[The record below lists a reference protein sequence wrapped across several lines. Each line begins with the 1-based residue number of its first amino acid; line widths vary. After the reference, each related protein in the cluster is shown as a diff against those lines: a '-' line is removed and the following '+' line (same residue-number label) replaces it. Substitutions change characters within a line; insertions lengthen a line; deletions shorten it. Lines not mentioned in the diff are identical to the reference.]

1 MFEDVLCE
9 ISTPI
14 SYKFY
19 KYKALKIII
28 DIYHRGIISLV
39 EVEIAHGAEWRLS
52 NLLERG
58 NDFGAEIWNLV
69 RDLLKIVGY
78 SHLSS

>member
-39 EVEIAHGAEWRLS
+39 EVEIARGAEW
-52 NLLERG
+52 
-58 NDFGAEIWNLV
+58 
-69 RDLLKIVGY
+69 
-78 SHLSS
+78 